1 MLEASLTPENGGFT
15 VKTAKPFSQKP
26 VELAVDFTVYTRYEH
41 GNLLVRVFAEEL
53 SGETRYEVSF
63 PSGKRVFSSARKM
76 ISEFYGHDVH
86 MPFDR
91 YFRLGK
97 YRRASGASGLLQHF
111 GKAGQGW
118 GQESIL
124 VRGEI
129 SKSSG
134 VSKTGLVISERGLDK
149 ESKDFFGELE
159 RQLEPAP
166 SFLEWSPEMG
176 QEFER
181 SLKLELDR
189 LEEKVGIDLGKRAHE
204 VRKLLF
210 AGFAGKMLSR
220 GYDPEDVLQEI
231 YRGLLV
237 RNKGR
242 CPWDA
247 RKSSFGHYVHMAI
260 NCILTN
266 YHRKET
272 RRGDR
277 DAIPLEHQT
286 EEGEML
292 PSVQVQ
298 VEIHN
303 GSDLG
308 DRMALQ
314 TLESYLKELPEHS
327 VEAHIGREILPM
339 VTAGYTRKEI
349 VLETGYKENLISKA
363 LNWVRQQTALWA
375 TEMGLGRGV
384 PEKWRCR

>member
-1 MLEASLTPENGGFT
+1 MLNTSSVSTNWNAA
-15 VKTAKPFSQKP
+15 TAKAGFPSQNST
-26 VELAVDFTVYTRYEH
+26 DFTVYTRYEH
-41 GNLLVRVFAEEL
+41 GNLPVRVFVDGET
-53 SGETRYEVSF
+53 GETRYEVSF
-63 PSGKRVFSSARKM
+63 SSGVRVFSSARKM

-97 YRRASGASGLLQHF
+97 YRKASGANGLLQHF
-111 GKAGQGW
+111 GHRERA
-118 GQESIL
+118 EIL
-124 VRGEI
+124 VRGDHKKPLKKGRIAVTSPKNTSDPVTDE
-129 SKSSG
+129 
-134 VSKTGLVISERGLDK
+134 
-149 ESKDFFGELE
+149 FFGALEKELKPVSAAQAE
-159 RQLEPAP
+159 
-166 SFLEWSPEMG
+166 FLEWTPELG
-176 QEFER
+176 AEFER

-189 LEEKVGIDLGKRAHE
+189 IEGKVGIDLAKRAHE

-220 GYDPEDVLQEI
+220 GYDPDEVLQEI

-237 RNKGR
+237 RNRGK
-242 CPWDA
+242 CPWDG

-277 DAIPLEHQT
+277 DALPLENQT
-286 EEGEML
+286 EDGEDL
-292 PSVQVQ
+292 PS
-298 VEIHN
+298 IHAKVDIWN

-308 DRMALQ
+308 DRMAL
-314 TLESYLKELPEHS
+314 ESLGVYLDELPEHG
-327 VEAHIGREILPM
+327 VEAQVGREILPM
-339 VTAGYTRKEI
+339 VSAGYTRKEI
-349 VLETGYKENLISKA
+349 VLETGYRENIISKA
-363 LNWVRQQTALWA
+363 LNWIREQTALWA